1 AAREKLG
8 EAEFQRAYEEGTAMS
23 TDYALTYAAKGRGS
37 RHRPA
42 TGWASLTPV
51 EQQVV
56 KLVVEG
62 LSNPEIGERLFI
74 SRETVKTHLSSIFG
88 KLGVSSRAKLAAQAS
103 TRFSRV
109 GDGPR

>member
-1 AAREKLG
+1 MNRRTRGEKPPP
-8 EAEFQRAYEEGTAMS
+8 RT
-23 TDYALTYAAKGRGS
+23 
-37 RHRPA
+37 
-42 TGWASLTPV
+42 
-51 EQQVV
+51 V

-62 LSNPEIGERLFI
+62 LSNPEIGERLFV
-74 SRETVKTHLSSIFG
+74 SRETVKTHLTSIFG